1 MLETIREFAADQL
14 QKSREAEA
22 TRTRHVEHFLRFA
35 EAIEPALHGP
45 DQSTSLDRL
54 DADRDNLRAA
64 LMSSPPDRR
73 LKIAAALSW
82 FWQLRSYLSEGQR
95 WIEQALTETDA
106 RTADRA
112 RAMDGAG
119 RLAFYFGEQ
128 GRDCRLL
135 EDSSELMLLLGDE
148 CGRARS
154 LAYLGIAAGNAGD
167 AKRART
173 AGEEAVALSRATG
186 DEWTQALA
194 LWGLGTNFVLGRCQ
208 PPDNDIGAP
217 LLEESAALF
226 RRTGDRWGLVGPL
239 LYLARV
245 ARTSGNLEAAQRLL
259 SESVVLLREV
269 GDKFRLNIALQGLG
283 DLARSQGDEPAARAF
298 YTEALEACREMS
310 QTEAIAD
317 AQLKLALTAL
327 DRGDTQDAREFLGES
342 LNGYRTSASREG
354 LLWVL
359 EGCSLLAA
367 RSGNSPRAAVLL
379 GASERR
385 TTGGGV
391 QLGLE
396 DRVRLEANLR
406 SELGEGRFEAAF
418 AEGTATSLDSTIEL
432 ALSELGRLT

>member
-1 MLETIREFAADQL
+1 
-14 QKSREAEA
+14 
-22 TRTRHVEHFLRFA
+22 
-35 EAIEPALHGP
+35 
-45 DQSTSLDRL
+45 
-54 DADRDNLRAA
+54 
-64 LMSSPPDRR
+64 
-73 LKIAAALSW
+73 
-82 FWQLRSYLSEGQR
+82 
-95 WIEQALTETDA
+95 
-106 RTADRA
+106 
-112 RAMDGAG
+112 
-119 RLAFYFGEQ
+119 
-128 GRDCRLL
+128 
-135 EDSSELMLLLGDE
+135 
-148 CGRARS
+148 
-154 LAYLGIAAGNAGD
+154 
-167 AKRART
+167 
-173 AGEEAVALSRATG
+173 
-186 DEWTQALA
+186 
-194 LWGLGTNFVLGRCQ
+194 
-208 PPDNDIGAP
+208 
-217 LLEESAALF
+217 
-226 RRTGDRWGLVGPL
+226 
-239 LYLARV
+239 
-245 ARTSGNLEAAQRLL
+245 
-259 SESVVLLREV
+259 V